1 MIMLAV
7 AANVSSSYSLY
18 GQDLASEL
26 TRQEI
31 KEEPLSEDAVRKY
44 IGGRGLGAKILLE
57 EFEPGLDPSEWK
69 TKW

>member
-1 MIMLAV
+1 VIFLV
-7 AANVSSSYSLY
+7 WVH
-18 GQDLASEL
+18 GEDLASEL

-31 KEEPLSEDAVRKY
+31 KEESLAEDVVRKY
-44 IGGRGLGAKILLE
+44 IGGRGLRAKILLE